1 MAFKILSATF
11 LQDGKHSFT
20 LDFSKPENE
29 IQDTQFTL
37 LIGKM
42 VWARVSYWK
51 PS

>member
-29 IQDTQFTL
+29 SHRFSVL
-37 LIGKM
+37 CLGK
-42 VWARVSYWK
+42 
-51 PS
+51 